1 MSNIKLSLI
10 FCCYNVSKYLDEV
23 YKWLCEQPYQ
33 NIEVI
38 FVEDCATDDTK
49 EKLLSLIQDPRMRI
63 IENAKNLGLS
73 ESRNVGLKYATGGS
87 FI

>member
-10 FCCYNVSKYLDEV
+10 FCCYNVSKYLDEI

-38 FVEDCATDDTK
+38 FVED
-49 EKLLSLIQDPRMRI
+49 E
-63 IENAKNLGLS
+63 LGLL
-73 ESRNVGLKYATGGS
+73 LKVS
-87 FI
+87 FAVVIPS